1 MCCAHR
7 RQNPAQRGGR
17 GGAGR
22 RQAKQQHRRAATSQ
36 TAALVIS
43 EGRIELDGESG
54 RDTVALPGIIVKP
67 MPRPAIDLFHE
78 TFGVAPRA
86 VASAPGRV
94 NLIGEHTDY
103 NGGPVLP
110 IAIAARTTAAVGP
123 GAAGEWGVLEAV
135 STRFDKIV
143 RVKWQEALP
152 KGWAAYVA
160 GVLRELWSLEVVPRD
175 GSVRIAV
182 ASDVPIGAGLASSAA
197 LAVAAAKALAP
208 SLTPR
213 QIAGIAF
220 RAEHDHVGV
229 RCGVMDQTIA
239 ALGKRDHALLF
250 ECASLEAMQ
259 IPFDARLLLV
269 DTGKRHDLS
278 AGGLNERRAEC
289 EAAVKGLK
297 VELPELLWLA
307 SWPAE
312 WLPRLKRALREPLR
326 SRAVHVVSETARTRF
341 AAQLLQ
347 QRKLKQFGKLLYESH
362 ESCRRLYECSSP
374 ELDTVVAA
382 AKRTGALGARLTG
395 AGWGGAAIV
404 LVNKTDKTT
413 IPAIQRA
420 YERAYGRSAPIS
432 EVKASAG
439 AHTERV

>member
-1 MCCAHR
+1 
-7 RQNPAQRGGR
+7 
-17 GGAGR
+17 
-22 RQAKQQHRRAATSQ
+22 
-36 TAALVIS
+36 
-43 EGRIELDGESG
+43 
-54 RDTVALPGIIVKP
+54 
-67 MPRPAIDLFHE
+67 
-78 TFGVAPRA
+78 
-86 VASAPGRV
+86 
-94 NLIGEHTDY
+94 
-103 NGGPVLP
+103 
-110 IAIAARTTAAVGP
+110 
-123 GAAGEWGVLEAV
+123 VLEAV
-135 STRFDKIV
+135 STRFKNVI
-143 RVKWQEALP
+143 RVKWQEELP

-160 GVLRELWSLEVVPRD
+160 GVLRELWSLDVVPPD

-182 ASDVPIGAGLASSAA
+182 ASDLPIGAGLSSSAA

-208 SLTPR
+208 SLKPR

-229 RCGVMDQTIA
+229 RCGVMDQTIS

-250 ECASLEAMQ
+250 ECASLEATQ
-259 IPFDARLLLV
+259 IPFGARLLLV

-278 AGGLNERRAEC
+278 TGGLNQRRAEC
-289 EAAVKGLK
+289 EEAVKRLK
-297 VELPELLWLA
+297 VELPELMWLA

-341 AAQLLQ
+341 GAQLLQ
-347 QRKLKQFGKLLYESH
+347 QNRIRQFGQLLYESH

-382 AKRTGALGARLTG
+382 AKRAGALGARLTG

-404 LVNKTDKTT
+404 LVNKTDKRT
-413 IPAIQRA
+413 IPAIQHA
-420 YERAYGRSAPIS
+420 FERAYGRSAPIS

-439 AHTERV
+439 AHTERI

>member
-1 MCCAHR
+1 
-7 RQNPAQRGGR
+7 
-17 GGAGR
+17 
-22 RQAKQQHRRAATSQ
+22 
-36 TAALVIS
+36 
-43 EGRIELDGESG
+43 
-54 RDTVALPGIIVKP
+54 

-78 TFGVAPRA
+78 TFGAAPRA
-86 VASAPGRV
+86 AASAPGRV

-110 IAIAARTTAAVGP
+110 IAIAERTTAAVGP
-123 GAAGEWGVLEAV
+123 GAPGESGVLEAV
-135 STRFDKIV
+135 STRFKKVV
-143 RVKWQEALP
+143 RVKWQEELP

-160 GVLRELWSLEVVPRD
+160 GVLRELWSLEIVPPN
-175 GSVRIAV
+175 GSARIAV
-182 ASDVPIGAGLASSAA
+182 ASDLPVGAGLASSAA
-197 LAVAAAKALAP
+197 LAVAVAKALAP
-208 SLTPR
+208 NLTAR
-213 QIAGIAF
+213 QIAGVAF

-229 RCGVMDQTIA
+229 RCGVMDQTIS

-250 ECASLEAMQ
+250 ECASLEATP

-278 AGGLNERRAEC
+278 TGGLNQRRAEC
-289 EAAVKGLK
+289 EEAVKRLK
-297 VELPELLWLA
+297 VELPELQWLA

-347 QRKLKQFGKLLYESH
+347 QRRLKQFGKLLYESH

-382 AKRTGALGARLTG
+382 AKRAGALGARLTG

-404 LVNKTDKTT
+404 LVNKTDKKT

-420 YERAYGRSAPIS
+420 FERAYGRSAPIS

-439 AHTERV
+439 AHTERI